1 MHQPLAAVGGFGD
14 LSTAE
19 DDLAQRWR
27 SAREN
32 IRLTTLLFAQ
42 PSMGL
47 SKEILPLI
55 PYLHGRSGANI
66 NFYFAGYS
74 TEKSGPSDTPVTQGG
89 DNEEWFFDVKRYLS
103 FRADLAK
110 QCKWSYSGAVEIVLL
125 NAGFLPETKQ
135 AYFDYSAMLSINLDK
150 VKKQEYFTNIGEFF
164 EDLINYA
171 DEQDPTDPVKGYSD
185 TRGTKLI
192 KKAAKA
198 GLLKLLP
205 EFLRPSVDS
214 AFNFTVRDM
223 RKDKTTA
230 DDAVRKFIDI

>member
-1 MHQPLAAVGGFGD
+1 MHRPSPIYEFRTAQNNLSTFLQKSLEFALCGGYMHQPLAAVGGFGD

-125 NAGFLPETKQ
+125 N
-135 AYFDYSAMLSINLDK
+135 
-150 VKKQEYFTNIGEFF
+150 
-164 EDLINYA
+164 
-171 DEQDPTDPVKGYSD
+171 
-185 TRGTKLI
+185 
-192 KKAAKA
+192 
-198 GLLKLLP
+198 
-205 EFLRPSVDS
+205 
-214 AFNFTVRDM
+214 
-223 RKDKTTA
+223 
-230 DDAVRKFIDI
+230 